1 MAKTTFEKQMQR
13 LEEIVSLL
21 EKEDTDLETSIAL
34 DEEGLKLNKT
44 LQQQL
49 SKFEEKIAS
58 LNGEKEESNDF

>member
-34 DEEGLKLNKT
+34 YEEGLKLNKT

-58 LNGEKEESNDF
+58 LNGKKEESNDF

>member
-34 DEEGLKLNKT
+34 YEEGLKLNKT

-58 LNGEKEESNDF
+58 LNG

>member
-34 DEEGLKLNKT
+34 YEEGLKLNKT
-44 LQQQL
+44 LQQQ
-49 SKFEEKIAS
+49 I
-58 LNGEKEESNDF
+58 

>member
-13 LEEIVSLL
+13 LEEFVSLL

-34 DEEGLKLNKT
+34 YEEGLKLNKT